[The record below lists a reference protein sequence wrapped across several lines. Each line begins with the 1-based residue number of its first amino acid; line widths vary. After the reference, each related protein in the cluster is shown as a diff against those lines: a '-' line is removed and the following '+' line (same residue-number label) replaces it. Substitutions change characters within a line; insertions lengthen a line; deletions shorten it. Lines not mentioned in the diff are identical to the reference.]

1 MSIRFYVEN
10 KTEIFKKKTKHD
22 FAVFSSRSAKFQD
35 EIKQWE

>member
-10 KTEIFKKKTKHD
+10 KTEIFKKKHD